1 MGTSFI
7 KEVARM
13 DKDKMLSLLFW
24 LGESSS
30 LHNVLFGQYVFLPTE
45 QAETYLKIYV
55 MIYHSTYI
63 CPSLF
68 GWKENLI
75 FKELNSKFGISGSF

>member
-45 QAETYLKIYV
+45 QAELRHILK
-55 MIYHSTYI
+55 
-63 CPSLF
+63 F
-68 GWKENLI
+68 A
-75 FKELNSKFGISGSF
+75 F

>member
-45 QAETYLKIYV
+45 KAETYLK
-55 MIYHSTYI
+55 S
-63 CPSLF
+63 CA
-68 GWKENLI
+68 LI
-75 FKELNSKFGISGSF
+75 NY